1 MTMYRTLIC
10 AAAMLMS
17 VNTAGCKEQ
26 ASAPTTQQPVAVQS
40 DGQQAAPTQQPSAL
54 QGKILETMDASGYTY
69 VNIETATG
77 PVWAAM
83 PQTKVEVGQEVA
95 LSGGM
100 PMSNFES
107 KTLGR
112 TFDSIIFSGGIIP
125 GSGDN
130 PVPAGAAAVV
140 PTTGA
145 GGESFSEAMQGEA
158 SQATEQSMATSGG
171 SQAAVAQSE
180 EVVVEKAEGEN
191 AYTVGEIFEKRTDL
205 DKKTVLV
212 RGKVVKVS
220 NGIMGKNWLHLQDG
234 TGDAATKTHD
244 LVVTTAGTAEK
255 GAVVVVEGVVA
266 ADRDFGSGYRYD
278 VIIEE
283 AEVK

>member
-1 MTMYRTLIC
+1 MVFMFPTIT
-10 AAAMLMS
+10 
-17 VNTAGCKEQ
+17 
-26 ASAPTTQQPVAVQS
+26 ASAENAAIPGGAVA
-40 DGQQAAPTQQPSAL
+40 
-54 QGKILETMDASGYTY
+54 
-69 VNIETATG
+69 
-77 PVWAAM
+77 
-83 PQTKVEVGQEVA
+83 
-95 LSGGM
+95 
-100 PMSNFES
+100 ES
-107 KTLGR
+107 
-112 TFDSIIFSGGIIP
+112 FDS
-125 GSGDN
+125 
-130 PVPAGAAAVV
+130 
-140 PTTGA
+140 
-145 GGESFSEAMQGEA
+145 AMQGEA
-158 SQATEQSMATSGG
+158 SQAAVQPTASSGG
-171 SQAAVAQSE
+171 SEAAMAQSE

-205 DKKTVLV
+205 DTKTVLV

-278 VIIEE
+278 AIIEE